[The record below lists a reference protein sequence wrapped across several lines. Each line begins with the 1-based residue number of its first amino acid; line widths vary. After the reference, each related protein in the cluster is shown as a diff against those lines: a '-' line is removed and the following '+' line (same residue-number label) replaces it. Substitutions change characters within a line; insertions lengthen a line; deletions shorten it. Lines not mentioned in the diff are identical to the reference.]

1 MQGKNIYMQ
10 ERKYIYAREIL
21 LLLLSLS
28 FNSVSLQ
35 KKEVATTLAG
45 LFKPN
50 I

>member
-1 MQGKNIYMQ
+1 MFVGQ
-10 ERKYIYAREIL
+10 L

-35 KKEVATTLAG
+35 KKEEVATTLAG